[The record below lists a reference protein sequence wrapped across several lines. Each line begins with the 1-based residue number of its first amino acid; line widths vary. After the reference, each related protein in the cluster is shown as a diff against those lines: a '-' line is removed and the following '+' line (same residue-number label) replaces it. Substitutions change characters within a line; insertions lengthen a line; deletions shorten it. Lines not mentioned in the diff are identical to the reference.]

1 MIQQVVSINLKTV
14 TLRNNFSLK
23 KHIFFKAHDLNR
35 GLFLFLLLMAIN
47 LFDDKSWLSLRPLT
61 FTRPVA
67 DLRVGIL
74 TIAEKWAKYLQTDFG
89 YHTQTYLQKKYVEVE
104 AQLFVNGSICPDLE
118 LFEAVVQLKD
128 GQVLHAADIVIAYKT
143 AEQLN
148 YHNAL
153 TKLERVAY
161 LSNFVKIDYPEQ
173 IFGYNDVEIK
183 KDFALL
189 TKGKTSGRLS
199 GTNTVLG
206 NDIFVEE
213 GAVAECS
220 TFNTLQG
227 PIYLGKNSQVWEGC
241 HIRGSFALCNNSQVK
256 MGAKIYGK
264 TTIGPFS
271 RVGGEINNAVI
282 WGYSSK
288 GHEGYLGNSVMGQW
302 CNIGADSN
310 NSNLKNNYAEVRL
323 WDYEKENFRKTGLQ
337 FCGLIMADHAKCA
350 INTMF
355 NTGTVVGVSA
365 NIFGAGFPR
374 NFIPDFA
381 WGGAHGFEEYALSK
395 MLETAT
401 LVFER
406 RDMNLDETEKEIISH
421 IFEIT
426 KQYRRF

>member
-1 MIQQVVSINLKTV
+1 MV
-14 TLRNNFSLK
+14 
-23 KHIFFKAHDLNR
+23 
-35 GLFLFLLLMAIN
+35 IN

-74 TIAEKWAKYLQTDFG
+74 TIAEKWGKYLNTSFG
-89 YHTQTYLQKKYVEVE
+89 YQTQKYLSKKY
-104 AQLFVNGSICPDLE
+104 ALADANLFINGSVCPDLE
-118 LFEAVVQLKD
+118 LLEAIEQLKD
-128 GQVLHAADIVIAYKT
+128 GEVLNAADIVIAYKT

-148 YHNAL
+148 YYDAL

-173 IFGYNDVEIK
+173 IFGYNDVEIQ

-189 TKGKTSGRLS
+189 TKGKVSAQLS
-199 GTNTVLG
+199 GTNTILG
-206 NDIFVEE
+206 DNIFVEE
-213 GAVAECS
+213 DAVAECS

-227 PIYLGKNSQVWEGC
+227 PIYLGKNTQVWEGC

-302 CNIGADSN
+302 CNLGADTN
-310 NSNLKNNYAEVRL
+310 NSNLKNNYGEVRL
-323 WDYEKENFRKTGLQ
+323 WDYEKESFRQTGLQ

-355 NTGTVVGVSA
+355 NTGTVAGVSA

-381 WGGAHGFEEYALSK
+381 WGGSHGFDIYALDK
-395 MLETAT
+395 MLETAA

-406 RDMNLDETEKEIISH
+406 RDLILDQTEKEIISH
-421 IFEIT
+421 LFEIT
-426 KQYRRF
+426 KEYRHF

>member
-1 MIQQVVSINLKTV
+1 
-14 TLRNNFSLK
+14 
-23 KHIFFKAHDLNR
+23 
-35 GLFLFLLLMAIN
+35 MAIN

-67 DLRVGIL
+67 DLRIGIL
-74 TIAEKWAKYLQTDFG
+74 TIAEKWAKHLDTDFG
-89 YHTQTYLQKKYVEVE
+89 YLTQDYLNKKYTL
-104 AQLFVNGSICPDLE
+104 ANANLFINGSICPDDE
-118 LFEAVVQLKD
+118 LIEAVNKLKD
-128 GQVLHAADIVIAYKT
+128 GEVLHAADVIIAYH
-143 AEQLN
+143 ANFFN
-148 YHNAL
+148 YQDAL
-153 TKLERVAY
+153 SNLERVPY
-161 LSNFVKIDYPEQ
+161 LSSFIKIDYPEQ
-173 IFGYNDVEIK
+173 IFGFNDVELQ
-183 KDFALL
+183 KDFVLL
-189 TKGKTSGRLS
+189 TKGRTSGKLS
-199 GTNTVLG
+199 DTNTILG
-206 NDIFVEE
+206 DNIFIEE

-227 PIYLGKNSQVWEGC
+227 PIYLGKNSSVWEGC

-310 NSNLKNNYAEVRL
+310 NSNLKNNYGEVRL

-355 NTGTVVGVSA
+355 NTGTVAGVSA
-365 NIFGAGFPR
+365 NIFGSGFPR

-381 WGGAHGFEEYALSK
+381 WGGAHGFDIYALDK
-395 MLETAT
+395 MLETAA
-401 LVFER
+401 LVYER
-406 RDMNLDETEKEIISH
+406 RDLILDDIEKEIISH
-421 IFEIT
+421 IFELT
-426 KQYRRF
+426 QQYRHF